1 MQLPRV
7 RARRAESQAQRK
19 VGDGV
24 SDSKP
29 NVLWASTIFGGKT
42 KKGIV
47 VLSLNDQEL
56 VQLEPDNAR
65 EFALSVIGAAE
76 AAEQDEFM
84 YRFALQAIGGER
96 EAALLLAEYRK
107 FRALR
112 AARENEPTT

>member
-1 MQLPRV
+1 M
-7 RARRAESQAQRK
+7 SKTRK
-19 VGDGV
+19 P
-24 SDSKP
+24 KT
-29 NVLWASTIFGGKT
+29 LWATTIFGAQT

-47 VLSLNDQEL
+47 VLSLDDQEL

-65 EFALSVIGAAE
+65 EFAQSVYRAAE

-96 EAALLLAEYRK
+96 EAALLLVEYRN

-112 AARENEPTT
+112 AAREGEPST